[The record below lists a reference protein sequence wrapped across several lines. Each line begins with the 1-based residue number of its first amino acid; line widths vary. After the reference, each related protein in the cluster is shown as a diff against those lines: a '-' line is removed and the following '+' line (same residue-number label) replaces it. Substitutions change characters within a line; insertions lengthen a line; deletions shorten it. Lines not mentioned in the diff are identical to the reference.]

1 MIKKFFTH
9 FMPSVLKPLRVIW
22 NQVIG
27 FMFLVFAVFALR
39 HVYKSLSEFN
49 GDGNSIFRLAISGI
63 FGLIMGIYG
72 LASFWRAR
80 KISRS

>member
-1 MIKKFFTH
+1 MVKKFFSH
-9 FMPSVLKPLRVIW
+9 VLPGVMKPLRVVW
-22 NQVIG
+22 NQIIG
-27 FMFLVFAVFALR
+27 FMFLVFAIFSLR
-39 HVYKSLSEFN
+39 HVYKSFMEFN

-72 LASFWRAR
+72 ISSFWRAR

>member
-9 FMPSVLKPLRVIW
+9 VMPGVLKPLRVVW

-27 FMFLVFAVFALR
+27 FMFIVFAIFSLR
-39 HVYKSLSEFN
+39 HVYKSLSEFD
-49 GDGNSIFRLAISGI
+49 GGGNSVFRLAISGI

-72 LASFWRAR
+72 ISSFWRAR